1 MTVPISDKRGELQSM
16 VRRYFEERFPKSE
29 QIELFFNGR
38 KCYLKVVRILP
49 TVTPDGRP
57 SSKYEEHRERYEIYL
72 GAGSH
77 VMEVP
82 A

>member
-1 MTVPISDKRGELQSM
+1 M

-29 QIELFFNGR
+29 QIELFFNGTR
-38 KCYLKVVRILP
+38 CYLRVVRILP
-49 TVTPDGRP
+49 TVTPDGHP
-57 SSKYEEHRERYEIYL
+57 GSIYKEYRERYEIYL
-72 GAGSH
+72 GAGKK